1 MNSSILIGKNYIGKD
16 SPVYFIADIA
26 ANHDGSLSKAKEL
39 IEMAAEAGAHA
50 AKFQHFEAGNI
61 VSDIGFS
68 SLGAQF
74 SHQKNWEKSVFETY
88 EDASISTDWTAELK
102 RHCDLYGIT
111 FFSSPYDFEMVDH
124 LDPFVPAHKIGS
136 GDMTWLEIIEYVARK
151 EKPYLIATGASDIDD
166 VQRAVNTGLRINPD
180 LILMQCNT
188 NYTGSLENFHYI
200 NLCVLNTYRVLYPN
214 LILGL
219 SDHTPGHAS
228 VLGAVALGVKV
239 VEKHFTD
246 DKNRKGPDHAF
257 SMSPVEWRE
266 MQQRTIELQYS
277 LGDGVKKVEANERE
291 TAILQRR
298 ATRVRQSLSANHV
311 IQANDLIYLRPCPE
325 GALPPYRSGELL
337 GKKLKMNKNK
347 HDCLSFDDV
356 F

>member
-1 MNSSILIGKNYIGKD
+1 MDTRISIGANDIGKD

-50 AKFQHFEAGNI
+50 AKFQHFKASNI
-61 VSDIGFS
+61 VSDSGFS
-68 SLGAQF
+68 SLGGQF
-74 SHQKNWEKSVFETY
+74 SHQKGWEKSVFETY
-88 EDASISTDWTAELK
+88 KDASISIDWTAKLK
-102 RHCDLYGIT
+102 RHCDLFGIT
-111 FFSSPYDFEMVDH
+111 FFSSPYDFGMVDH

-136 GDMTWLEIIEYVARK
+136 GDVTWLEIIEYIARK

-166 VQRAVNTGLRINPD
+166 VQRAVNAGLRINPD

-200 NLCVLNTYRVLYPN
+200 NLGVLSTYRVLYPD
-214 LILGL
+214 LVLGL

-228 VLGAVALGVKV
+228 VLGAVALGARV

-257 SMSPVEWRE
+257 SMNPSEWRE
-266 MQQRTIELQYS
+266 MQERTIELQYA
-277 LGDGVKKVEANERE
+277 LGDGVKRVEANERE

-298 ATRVRQSLSANHV
+298 AICVRQSLPANHV

-325 GALPPYRSGELL
+325 SALPPYRSDELL
-337 GKKLKMNKNK
+337 GKKLKVDKNQ
-347 HDCLSFDDV
+347 HDYLSIDDV